1 MRMMGRGRLTGI
13 PTIVELLE
21 ARRIVARYLSRTPL
35 YRSENLSRVH
45 GCQVYVKYENFSIV
59 RSFKAR
65 GAFYSLSCLSERER
79 RAGVVT
85 ASTGNHGQGM
95 AYAGRT
101 LEVPVTVVIPAN
113 TPKLKADA
121 IRSFGGDVRA
131 QEEAIGKA
139 STHAEEIAKQK
150 GKVHIEDGEDGG
162 LMAGAASIAWEIFED
177 LPDVSRSWRPWA
189 AETCSRRCAWWRSG
203 SIQTCA

>member
-79 RAGVVT
+79 RVLELRYGLNGEQPQTLDEVGRAFNVT
-85 ASTGNHGQGM
+85 RERIRQIENQSLKKLRAL
-95 AYAGRT
+95 A
-101 LEVPVTVVIPAN
+101 VTN
-113 TPKLKADA
+113 SLK
-121 IRSFGGDVRA
+121 DVA
-131 QEEAIGKA
+131 
-139 STHAEEIAKQK
+139 
-150 GKVHIEDGEDGG
+150 
-162 LMAGAASIAWEIFED
+162 
-177 LPDVSRSWRPWA
+177 
-189 AETCSRRCAWWRSG
+189 
-203 SIQTCA
+203 